1 MDARFTQ
8 IRLNC
13 LVSYL
18 IWPPFTVSNH
28 IFSLGKG
35 SAANGDSESDD
46 GEVDGDEEDDD
57 DDDIEAQI
65 LSRSTNNTSQGEL
78 PSPSVPI

>member
-1 MDARFTQ
+1 MKLLHYFSLYRLQVENNINTK
-8 IRLNC
+8 LNC
-13 LVSYL
+13 YEREADLDL
-18 IWPPFTVSNH
+18 DFLDL
-28 IFSLGKG
+28 F
-35 SAANGDSESDD
+35 DD
-46 GEVDGDEEDDD
+46 DDEDDD